1 MKKLFLAFIVAGS
14 LVACDNSADA
24 EKRIKDSL
32 DSIKNLQKESI
43 DEAAK
48 DAKQGI
54 DSTTEAIKD
63 SVDAG
68 ADSLNKAQ

>member
-1 MKKLFLAFIVAGS
+1 MKKLFLVFAVAGS
-14 LVACDNSADA
+14 LMACDNSADA
-24 EKRIKDSL
+24 EQRIKDSL
-32 DSIKNLQKESI
+32 DSVTNLKKESI

-68 ADSLNKAQ
+68 VDSLNKAQ